1 MNRIRE
7 FRERKGL
14 SQEELAKR
22 VSLSQGTIAKYESGI
37 IDLTVTKAALFAE
50 QLDTTTNEI
59 MGMSRAE
66 LAKMIGLVL

>member
-7 FRERKGL
+7 FRQRKGL

-22 VSLSQGTIAKYESGI
+22 VGLSQSTVHKYEDGTFA
-37 IDLTVTKAALFAE
+37 LTVAKAHIFAE

-59 MGMSRAE
+59 MGMSREE